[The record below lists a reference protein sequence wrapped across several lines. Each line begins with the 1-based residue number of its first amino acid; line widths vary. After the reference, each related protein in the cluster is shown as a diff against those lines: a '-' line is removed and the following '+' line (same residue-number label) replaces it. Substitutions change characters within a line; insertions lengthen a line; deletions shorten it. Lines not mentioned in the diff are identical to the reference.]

1 MKRATIIIIAFT
13 LVVCSSTLAG
23 KALSVAVT
31 GVMENTFSYTVQV
44 DDAAMIGETVK
55 VEGIYRTYGEAGVII
70 CGKYGKGRW
79 ANTYYYIS
87 PEDSGD
93 HLQRLADH
101 TLVLAELKVV
111 DVEYYGYSYLVE
123 IITLKDCKPG
133 GEPYG
138 EVFAIMGIIFE
149 RWAEIQDIDLAS
161 ISSDIAVEYM
171 QGYRLPEVDSYNEWT
186 AELTGVDG
194 GSAVLLYCVQGMY
207 LPPQDNPQLMRNLE
221 IFVLLPFYYSQDDAD
236 TFEYILDDEP
246 AEIMV
251 TIRGQLLE

>member
-1 MKRATIIIIAFT
+1 MKRATIIIIAFI
-13 LVVCSSTLAG
+13 LVACSSTLAG
-23 KALSVAVT
+23 KALPVAVT
-31 GVMENTFSYTVQV
+31 GVMENTFSYTVQA
-44 DDAAMIGETVK
+44 DDAAMIGESVK
-55 VEGIYRTYGEAGVII
+55 VEGIYRTYGKAGVII
-70 CGKYGKGRW
+70 CGKYGEGRW

-123 IITLKDCKPG
+123 IISLKDCKSG

-138 EVFAIMGIIFE
+138 DVFSIMGIIFE

-161 ISSDIAVEYM
+161 ISSDIAIEYM
-171 QGYRLPEVDSYNEWT
+171 KGYRLPEVDSYNEWT

-194 GSAVLLYCVQGMY
+194 GSDVLLYCVQGMY